1 MEVVEELV
9 IAEYRSTTN
18 TVTHTVPKSSDPG
31 LSRRDDKDKAR
42 LVIDTVRKKGEAA
55 SSDMIEVLCELD
67 PSLCEHL
74 GLE

>member
-1 MEVVEELV
+1 ELFL
-9 IAEYRSTTN
+9 RDTN
-18 TVTHTVPKSSDPG
+18 
-31 LSRRDDKDKAR
+31 KDKAR

>member
-1 MEVVEELV
+1 MERLSVEESV
-9 IAEYRSTTN
+9 DTKQNRE
-18 TVTHTVPKSSDPG
+18 
-31 LSRRDDKDKAR
+31 DKAR